1 MKRSIFKSLRTE
13 LIVYSICSIVLALLT
28 EVVVGTVLYLVSSA
42 MGISKGGYGRN
53 PKLRPIQETVW
64 EARDGNILPGYN
76 QLCHL
81 GRNTLFNMML
91 VIVIAAVFLFV
102 VYFLLFIRRILKD
115 MTYISDSIAYISNG
129 DMTEKIEVGRE
140 DELGE
145 IAVRVN
151 EMAEELQR
159 LMETEREALQTNKD
173 LITCVAHDLRTP
185 ITSVMG
191 YLELAMD
198 MDHYTVEER
207 QKYAGIALQKSRR
220 LEGLIQDLFTY
231 TKLMSGEVTLKRQRI
246 DVVQL
251 VEQMVEEFYPLFQ
264 DNDLDYRLKKNID
277 HLELYVD
284 AELLARAVQNL
295 LSNAVKYGR
304 DGKCVNITLEKLER
318 EVQISVTNFGLII
331 PKESIAHIF
340 DKFYRVEGS
349 RSTTTGG
356 TGLGLNIAKEIVV
369 LHGGTIQVES
379 GIQGTC
385 FTIALPVDKEKEG
398 EEEKIGQLQ

>member
-28 EVVVGTVLYLVSSA
+28 EVAVGTVLYLVSSA
-42 MGISKGGYGRN
+42 MGISKGGYGRT
-53 PKLRPIQETVW
+53 PKLRPIQEAVR
-64 EARDGNILPGYN
+64 EAGDGNILPGYN

-115 MTYISDSIAYISNG
+115 MTYISESIAYISNG
-129 DMTEKIEVGRE
+129 DMTDKIEVGRE

>member
-53 PKLRPIQETVW
+53 PKLRPIQEAVW

>member
-13 LIVYSICSIVLALLT
+13 LIVYSICSILLALLT
-28 EVVVGTVLYLVSSA
+28 EVVVGTVLYLVSSVI
-42 MGISKGGYGRN
+42 GISRGGYGRD
-53 PKLRPIQETVW
+53 PKLRAMR
-64 EARDGNILPGYN
+64 EAVREAGEGNVLPGYH
-76 QLCHL
+76 QLCRL
-81 GRNTLFNMML
+81 GRNTLLNMML

-115 MTYISDSIAYISNG
+115 MTYISDSITHISNG
-129 DMTEKIEVGRE
+129 DITERIEVGRE

-151 EMAEELQR
+151 EMAEEIQR

-231 TKLMSGEVTLKRQRI
+231 TKLMSGEITLKRQHI

-264 DNDLDYRLKKNID
+264 DNDLEYRLEKNID

-284 AELLARAVQNL
+284 AELIARAVQNL

-304 DGKCVNITLEKLER
+304 DGKCVNITLEKLEK
-318 EVQISVTNFGLII
+318 EVQIRVTNFGLII

-356 TGLGLNIAKEIVV
+356 TGLGLNIAKEIVG
-369 LHGGTIQVES
+369 LHNGTIQVES

-385 FTIALPVDKEKEG
+385 FTIALPVD
-398 EEEKIGQLQ
+398 

>member
-13 LIVYSICSIVLALLT
+13 LIVYSICSILLALLT
-28 EVVVGTVLYLVSSA
+28 EVVVGTVLYLVSSVI
-42 MGISKGGYGRN
+42 GISRGGYGRD
-53 PKLRPIQETVW
+53 PKLRAMR
-64 EARDGNILPGYN
+64 EAVREAGEGNVLPGYH
-76 QLCHL
+76 QLCRL
-81 GRNTLFNMML
+81 GRNTLLNMML

-115 MTYISDSIAYISNG
+115 MTYISDSITHISNG
-129 DMTEKIEVGRE
+129 DITERIEVGRE

-151 EMAEELQR
+151 EMAEEIQR

-231 TKLMSGEVTLKRQRI
+231 TKLMSGEITLKRQHI
-246 DVVQL
+246 NVVQL

-264 DNDLDYRLKKNID
+264 DNDLEYRLEKNID

-284 AELLARAVQNL
+284 AELIARAVQNL

-304 DGKCVNITLEKLER
+304 DGKCVNITLEKLEK
-318 EVQISVTNFGLII
+318 EVQIRVTNFGLII

-356 TGLGLNIAKEIVV
+356 TGLGLNIAKEIVG
-369 LHGGTIQVES
+369 LHNGTIQVES

-385 FTIALPVDKEKEG
+385 FTIALPVD
-398 EEEKIGQLQ
+398 

>member
-53 PKLRPIQETVW
+53 PKLRPIQEAVW
-64 EARDGNILPGYN
+64 EAGDGNILPGYN